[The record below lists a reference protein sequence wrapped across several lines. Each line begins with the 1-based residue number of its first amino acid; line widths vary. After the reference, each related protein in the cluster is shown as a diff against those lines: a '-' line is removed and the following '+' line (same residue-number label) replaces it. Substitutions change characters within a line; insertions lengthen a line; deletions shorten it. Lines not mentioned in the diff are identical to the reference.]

1 MSEDNK
7 TLIAVALLVSF
18 GLVTLLVSS
27 KTGRDD
33 KSADESRARENF
45 PQVTLAAKGAYVYD
59 VRSEIVL
66 FAKNSDKPL
75 PLASLAKLMSA
86 LVAEETYYDYGSV
99 TISSEAIAT
108 DGDSGLV
115 VGEKW
120 RLKELL
126 DFSLVAS
133 SNDGIK
139 AVALT
144 LGDRDFIRAMNRRS
158 EDLGL
163 DNTLFNNE
171 TGLDLPAG
179 QGQAGLEGSAGGYGS
194 ARDIAVLLRHILER
208 YPEALEATKFES
220 TEVSSLDGSSYTVR
234 NTNRLVGEIPGL
246 LASKT
251 GYTSMAGGNIVFAF
265 DPELGRPIIVVVLG
279 SSVEGRFADADKLV
293 KATMV
298 YINGN

>member
-1 MSEDNK
+1 
-7 TLIAVALLVSF
+7 
-18 GLVTLLVSS
+18 
-27 KTGRDD
+27 
-33 KSADESRARENF
+33 
-45 PQVTLAAKGAYVYD
+45 
-59 VRSEIVL
+59 
-66 FAKNSDKPL
+66 
-75 PLASLAKLMSA
+75 
-86 LVAEETYYDYGSV
+86 
-99 TISSEAIAT
+99 
-108 DGDSGLV
+108 
-115 VGEKW
+115 
-120 RLKELL
+120 
-126 DFSLVAS
+126 
-133 SNDGIK
+133 
-139 AVALT
+139 
-144 LGDRDFIRAMNRRS
+144 MNRRS